1 MSLQMHLNDI
11 DQLFTQVFN
20 KKQTEPLD
28 PLHSKWIG
36 KLGHGRVSYEYLPD
50 GLFATQEYYFHQD
63 VTAYSHNNN
72 ISCCF
77 LMCTIEGDNCFGLSN
92 KRDLHH
98 FRHSMITLGYSKT
111 EEEYRID
118 FKKTSNTRQYSFCFS
133 KEKLLSYIDEFHN
146 DQLAKK
152 VIKADVFEIFERIP
166 MTYTHRMMLE
176 KLVNNPYHG
185 SLKKL
190 YFETHA
196 NLFLLSIF
204 TDLSTFYHTSFT
216 ICEEDKQRL
225 QKAKTLLLKDIQN
238 PPTIDEL
245 AKMVSIN
252 QDKLKKGFKALF
264 GNTIFKTLT
273 EVRMQLAYE
282 HLKKREMSVS
292 EIAFEAGYENVS
304 NFIAVFKKTY
314 GQTPG
319 QMRKERSFY
328 HS

>member
-1 MSLQMHLNDI
+1 MSLQMHLDDI
-11 DQLFTQVFN
+11 HQMFTQAFE

-28 PLHSKWIG
+28 GLNAKWIG
-36 KLGHGRVSYEYLPD
+36 KVGHGKVSYEYLPD
-50 GLFATQEYYFHQD
+50 GLFATQQYYFQQD
-63 VTAYSHNNN
+63 ITAYSNSTDV
-72 ISCCF
+72 SCCF
-77 LMCTIEGDNCFGLSN
+77 LMCTVEGDNRFGLSDN
-92 KRDLHH
+92 KNMYH
-98 FRHSMITLGYSKT
+98 FNQNMITLGFSRV

-118 FKKTSNTRQYSFCFS
+118 FKKTSKTRQYSFCFS
-133 KEKLLSYIDEFHN
+133 KEKLLNYIKEFNN
-146 DQLAKK
+146 DHLLKK
-152 VIKADVFEIFERIP
+152 ISAADSFEIFEHIP
-166 MTYTHRMMLE
+166 MTYVHRMMLE
-176 KLVNNPYHG
+176 KLINNPYHG

-196 NLFLLSIF
+196 NLFLLTIF
-204 TDLSTFYHTSFT
+204 AELSTFYNTSFV
-216 ICEEDKQRL
+216 IQEEDKQQL
-225 QKAKTLLLKDIQN
+225 QKAKTLLLQDIQN

-273 EVRMQLAYE
+273 EVRMQIAYE
-282 HLKKREMSVS
+282 HLKQKEMSVS

-319 QMRKERSFY
+319 QMRKEKQFY
-328 HS
+328 HF